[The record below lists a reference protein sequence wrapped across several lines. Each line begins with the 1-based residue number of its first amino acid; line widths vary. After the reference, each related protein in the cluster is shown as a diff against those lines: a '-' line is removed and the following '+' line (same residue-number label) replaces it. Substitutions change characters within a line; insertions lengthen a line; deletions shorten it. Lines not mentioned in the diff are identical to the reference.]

1 MNKKWLWLVS
11 AFGAVSYFEYT
22 RYMKI
27 LDSISMKPSNTKIS
41 KEGSYIRIDFNLDIT
56 NATDKSLELDSV
68 VSSLYNKDLLIGVF
82 KMKKKTNVRA
92 NSTTSVNV
100 SGLTTPVMLLD
111 ALSRGKVL
119 NSTYTL
125 KSKSNIRFNVLG
137 ILSIPV
143 PISDVSTFNAT
154 TLLNQTN
161 NVYNQFKAL
170 FKK

>member
-1 MNKKWLWLVS
+1 
-11 AFGAVSYFEYT
+11 
-22 RYMKI
+22 
-27 LDSISMKPSNTKIS
+27 
-41 KEGSYIRIDFNLDIT
+41 
-56 NATDKSLELDSV
+56 
-68 VSSLYNKDLLIGVF
+68 
-82 KMKKKTNVRA
+82 
-92 NSTTSVNV
+92 
-100 SGLTTPVMLLD
+100 MLLD